1 MRALR
6 AGGFIADHTGLNP
19 ETGRPSR
26 VARPRL
32 RLDEAKRLL
41 RDGTKSIAEI
51 SYSLGYCNPA
61 YFTNTFRAATGQTPK
76 SWRTGN

>member
-6 AGGFIADHTGLNP
+6 EGGFIADDTGLNP

-32 RLDEAKRLL
+32 REAVKGRF
-41 RDGTKSIAEI
+41 RPGNPSGQIAAP
-51 SYSLGYCNPA
+51 SP
-61 YFTNTFRAATGQTPK
+61 F
-76 SWRTGN
+76 